1 MNLKEPLFRF
11 YLKLFQSFI
20 KRKVKEINIC
30 EKVSTLSSYEGVSY
44 FLVLAQSYYAIDLVC
59 MLVPS
64 CVFSIEIMYYYL
76 YCFFQ
81 VGTIETADRVM
92 IMGDHVHIIS
102 A

>member
-11 YLKLFQSFI
+11 YLKHFQSFI

-59 MLVPS
+59 MLVP
-64 CVFSIEIMYYYL
+64 
-76 YCFFQ
+76 FFQ

>member
-30 EKVSTLSSYEGVSY
+30 EKVSTLSPYEGVVSY

-64 CVFSIEIMYYYL
+64 CVF
-76 YCFFQ
+76 FQ
-81 VGTIETADRVM
+81 IGTIETADRVM